1 MSTAI
6 ELNTQIEKV
15 EQVVLECGVMALREQ
30 PAMMQ
35 AIKLAQGV
43 KALKAI
49 FNKEFVETTFL
60 HLQNTPLGF
69 LTDKPDGG
77 YPGPV
82 VQECLI
88 EALLRG
94 FRPVNNEW
102 NIIAGRF
109 YGAKNGYER
118 LVHEFPGVTNV
129 EIDLGVPKL
138 VAEKGA
144 LVACEGR
151 WRHNGKKETLWCGPP
166 RGDGSTLDTSI
177 PIKVNS
183 GMQSDA
189 ILGKATRKL
198 YARMYQRMSGVV
210 VTDADGEEVIP
221 TESLPA
227 PAAPAKDGQR
237 IKMNGNKKD
246 AAPAPD
252 PVTGE
257 VPMTD
262 EEKRAIADAESRQSG
277 QG

>member
-1 MSTAI
+1 MSTSTSI
-6 ELNTQIEKV
+6 ELSSQIEKV
-15 EQVVLECGVMALREQ
+15 EKVVLECGVMALREQ
-30 PAMMQ
+30 PAMLQ

-43 KALKAI
+43 KALKTI
-49 FNKEFVETTFL
+49 FNKEFVENTFM

-118 LVHEFPGVTNV
+118 QVHEFPGVSNV

-138 VAEKGA
+138 VADKGA
-144 LVACEGR
+144 LVVCEGR
-151 WRHNGKKETLWCGPP
+151 WRHNGKSESLWCGPS
-166 RGDGSTLDTSI
+166 RDNSSTLDTSI
-177 PIKVNS
+177 PVKVNS
-183 GMQSDA
+183 GMSNDA

-198 YARMYQRMSGVV
+198 YARMYARMSGVV
-210 VTDADGEEVIP
+210 VVDGDTEDVIP
-221 TESLPA
+221 AESLPA
-227 PAAPAKDGQR
+227 PAEPAKDGQR
-237 IKMNGNKKD
+237 IKMNGRK
-246 AAPAPD
+246 AQVPD
-252 PVTGE
+252 NFDPSTGELREDPPVTREPG
-257 VPMTD
+257 VD
-262 EEKRAIADAESRQSG
+262 
-277 QG
+277 

>member
-1 MSTAI
+1 MSTSIELSTAI
-6 ELNTQIEKV
+6 EKV
-15 EQVVLECGVMALREQ
+15 EKVVLECGVMALRDQ

-35 AIKLAQGV
+35 AIQLAQGV

-49 FNKEFVETTFL
+49 FNKEFIESTFL

-118 LVHEFPGVTNV
+118 QVHEFPGVSNV

-138 VAEKGA
+138 AGEKGA
-144 LVACEGR
+144 LVVCEGR
-151 WRHNGKKETLWCGPP
+151 WRCNGNKESLWCGPP
-166 RGDGSTLDTSI
+166 RDGASTLDTSI
-177 PIKVNS
+177 PVKVNS
-183 GMQSDA
+183 GMGPDA

-210 VTDADGEEVIP
+210 LSDVEPEDVIP
-221 TESLPA
+221 TEALPA
-227 PAAPAKDGQR
+227 PADPAKDGQR
-237 IKMNGNKKD
+237 IKMGGKKTD
-246 AAPAPD
+246 APPPKVSDDFD
-252 PVTGE
+252 PSTGE
-257 VPMTD
+257 LREDPPITREPGVD
-262 EEKRAIADAESRQSG
+262 
-277 QG
+277 